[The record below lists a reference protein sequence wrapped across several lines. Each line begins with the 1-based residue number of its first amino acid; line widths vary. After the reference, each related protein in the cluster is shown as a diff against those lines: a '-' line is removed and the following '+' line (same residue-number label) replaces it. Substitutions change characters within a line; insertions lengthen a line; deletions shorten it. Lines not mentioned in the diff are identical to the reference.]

1 MCFKDFNILSP
12 PMPASRQPIPEAS
25 SDYWVPPEVAYENIA
40 LRASPAVLS
49 IWPCENIF
57 HIQV

>member
-12 PMPASRQPIPEAS
+12 MPNSRQPIPEAS
-25 SDYWVPPEVAYENIA
+25 SDYWVPPEVAYGNIA
-40 LRASPAVLS
+40 LRASPVVLS
-49 IWPCENIF
+49 MRHSENIF